1 MKKLKRG
8 LTLTSVVA
16 ISIGGMLG
24 SGLFVLPGLA
34 AAKTGPSVWLAYLLA
49 AICILPAA
57 LSKSELASAIPSSG
71 GTYVYIER
79 VFGPILGTI
88 SGIGLWFSLLL
99 KSAFALVGFG
109 AYMLVLINIPDQY
122 TKLVAIAFL
131 LLIMFLNILG
141 VKKVGKVQVAIV
153 SISFVGLLLLLFS
166 TIPEIKT
173 ALLTPFTNNESKGFF
188 TAVAFVYISYA
199 GVIKV
204 AAIAGEVKNPSKNIP
219 LGMILSLGIIT
230 LIYVSVTYVLVGN
243 VPIDE
248 LKNDIT
254 PIFTLADNIVGST
267 FGYIIACIG
276 AITLIS
282 GANSGLLATSRFPF
296 AMALDQ
302 LLPKQLAKVHKK
314 HLTPVTSILLT
325 AFIMVMVIL
334 FLDVEGIAKLASA
347 FMVMMFVLVNICV
360 IILRETAVQ
369 WYEPKYLSPFYP
381 LMQIF
386 GVISGIFLLS
396 YLGWKP
402 IIAMLIISVIGIF
415 IYYFF
420 GKETERIGVLKKYG
434 HKPALMFFFNK
445 ETSSNQQS
453 KLSQQDVKESLKI
466 NISQEAGVIVPLLGN
481 EKSPEMLIEM
491 GAAINTKQKVQAV
504 NITEVPDQTL
514 LEAISDKNPKLKAI
528 ERQVKVLANTDKI
541 DIAFESLV
549 THNIANTIQAL
560 SRQSNCKWLI
570 FGWNGRAYNGIL
582 FNNPLGWILT
592 NINSNFALFKDNGL
606 MFIKKVLLA
615 IRPSSQDI
623 KEIIE
628 TTDKICQFYNASFT
642 LLHVVSDEL
651 SDDEME
657 KIRRNA
663 ESLIASMNTKVE
675 VMLVKSSEPLEKV
688 ADISANFDLLV
699 LGTPRKDSFLSI
711 LFGTG
716 QDKIATNSNCS
727 VLRLTLKPE
736 EN

>member
-79 VFGPILGTI
+79 VFGPIFGTI

-109 AYMLVLINIPDQY
+109 AYILVLINIPDQY

-153 SISFVGLLLLLFS
+153 SISFVGLIALLFTAFTEINS
-166 TIPEIKT
+166 T
-173 ALLTPFTNNESKGFF
+173 LLKPFTNNGSEGFF

-230 LIYVSVTYVLVGN
+230 LIYVSATYVLLGN

-314 HLTPVTSILLT
+314 HLTPITSILLT

-347 FMVMMFVLVNICV
+347 FMVMMFVLVNVCV

-386 GVISGIFLLS
+386 GIISGIFLLT

-402 IIAMLIISVIGIF
+402 IIAMIIISLIGIF

-420 GKETERIGVLKKYG
+420 GKETARIGVLKKYG

-445 ETSSNQQS
+445 EASSNQQS
-453 KLSQQDVKESLKI
+453 ELSQQDEKEALQI

-514 LEAISDKNPKLKAI
+514 LEAISDDNPKLRAI
-528 ERQVKVLANTDKI
+528 ERQVRVLANTDKI
-541 DIAFESLV
+541 DIAFESVV

-560 SRQSNCKWLI
+560 SRQSNCEWLI

-606 MFIKKVLLA
+606 MLIKKVLLA
-615 IRPSSQDI
+615 IRPSSMDI
-623 KEIIE
+623 KEIAK
-628 TTDKICQFYNASFT
+628 TTNRICQFYNASFT

-651 SDDEME
+651 TDDEME
-657 KIRRNA
+657 KIRENT
-663 ESLIASMNTKVE
+663 ESLIASMNTKAE
-675 VMLVKSSEPLEKV
+675 VMLVKSSEPLDKV

>member
-1 MKKLKRG
+1 LKKLKRG
-8 LTLTSVVA
+8 LTITSVVA

-173 ALLTPFTNNESKGFF
+173 ALLTPFTNNGSKGFF

-254 PIFTLADNIVGST
+254 PIFTLADNIVSST

-325 AFIMVMVIL
+325 AFIMIMVIL

-396 YLGWKP
+396 FLGWKP
-402 IIAMLIISVIGIF
+402 IIAMLIISVIGIL

-445 ETSSNQQS
+445 EASSNEQS
-453 KLSQQDVKESLKI
+453 ELSQQDEKEALQI
-466 NISQEAGVIVPLLGN
+466 NISQEAGVIIPLLGN

-514 LEAISDKNPKLKAI
+514 LEAISDDNPKLKAI

-541 DIAFESLV
+541 DIAFESVV

-560 SRQSNCKWLI
+560 SRQSNCEWLI

-606 MFIKKVLLA
+606 MLIKKVLLA

-651 SDDEME
+651 TDDEME

-663 ESLIASMNTKVE
+663 ESLIASMNTKIE
-675 VMLVKSSEPLEKV
+675 VMLVKSNEPLEKV

>member
-79 VFGPILGTI
+79 VFGPIFGTI

-153 SISFVGLLLLLFS
+153 SISFVGLIALLFTAFTEINS
-166 TIPEIKT
+166 T
-173 ALLTPFTNNESKGFF
+173 LLKPFTNNGSEGFF

-230 LIYVSVTYVLVGN
+230 LIYVSATYVLLGN

-347 FMVMMFVLVNICV
+347 FMVMMFVLVNVCV

-386 GVISGIFLLS
+386 GIISGIFLLS

-402 IIAMLIISVIGIF
+402 IIAMIIISVIGIF

-420 GKETERIGVLKKYG
+420 GKETARIGVLKKYG

-445 ETSSNQQS
+445 EASSNQQS
-453 KLSQQDVKESLKI
+453 ELSQQDEKETLQI

-514 LEAISDKNPKLKAI
+514 LEAISDDNPKLRAI
-528 ERQVKVLANTDKI
+528 ERQVRVLANTDKI
-541 DIAFESLV
+541 DIAFESVV

-560 SRQSNCKWLI
+560 SRQSNCEWLI

-606 MFIKKVLLA
+606 MLIKKVLLA
-615 IRPSSQDI
+615 IRPSSMDI
-623 KEIIE
+623 KEIAK
-628 TTDKICQFYNASFT
+628 TTNRICQFYNASFT

-651 SDDEME
+651 TDDEME
-657 KIRRNA
+657 KIRENT
-663 ESLIASMNTKVE
+663 ESLIAPMNTKAE
-675 VMLVKSSEPLEKV
+675 VMLVKSSEPLDKV

-736 EN
+736 EK